1 MLVCPVCPKKH
12 VITEKTKGLQNN
24 AVCGI
29 CNENKPFRNSESY
42 HQCQKCDFKCCSD
55 ECYEKGKRATDKTI
69 LQRLTTAV
77 NSLITGSRSSS
88 LQNDDDGID
97 EKSELGKHKKV
108 CQDVFKH
115 ISKDPIFSKSTA
127 TTCAKHFK
135 YHVSKDKPLA
145 DEIAALEGA
154 IGKVEKGGELVI
166 KKYSW
171 SDDDDLKAADDV
183 TPSIKHEINEMLK
196 TEKPEDETIANE
208 LVTTK
213 LLPIWK
219 ERLPPLPQ
227 QLQQLQEQRK
237 KFLDSTR

>member
-1 MLVCPVCPKKH
+1 VLVCPKKH
-12 VITEKTKGLQNN
+12 IITEKTKGLDVM

-29 CNENKPFRNSESY
+29 CNENKPFYDSKYY

-108 CQDVFKH
+108 CQDVFEH
-115 ISKDPIFSKSTA
+115 IRWDPIFYKSTA

-135 YHVSKDKPLA
+135 YHVSKETH
-145 DEIAALEGA
+145 EIAALKGA
-154 IGKVEKGGELVI
+154 IGKVEKGGEMIIEKVYRGGLTVVNGF
-166 KKYSW
+166 
-171 SDDDDLKAADDV
+171 A
-183 TPSIKHEINEMLK
+183 PSIKREIYEMLK
-196 TEKPEDETIANE
+196 IEKPEDKTIANE

-237 KFLDSTR
+237 KLLDSTR

>member
-1 MLVCPVCPKKH
+1 MLCPKKH
-12 VITEKTKGLQNN
+12 IITEKTLGSGFWK
-24 AVCGI
+24 VCGI
-29 CNENKPFRNSESY
+29 CKENKFSYDSESY

-55 ECYEKGKRATDKTI
+55 ECHEKGNKATDKTI

-135 YHVSKDKPLA
+135 YHVSKETHVA

-154 IGKVEKGGELVI
+154 IGKVEKGGEMIIEKVYRGGLTVVNGF
-166 KKYSW
+166 
-171 SDDDDLKAADDV
+171 A
-183 TPSIKHEINEMLK
+183 PSIKREIYEMLK
-196 TEKPEDETIANE
+196 IEKPEDVTIADE
-208 LVTTK
+208 LVSTK

-219 ERLPPLPQ
+219 ESLKLLQQ
-227 QLQQLQEQRK
+227 QLKQLLEQRK
-237 KFLDSTR
+237 KFLGSTR

>member
-1 MLVCPVCPKKH
+1 MLVCPKKH
-12 VITEKTKGLQNN
+12 IITEKTEGPDGY

-29 CNENKPFRNSESY
+29 CNENKFFDDSKSY

-88 LQNDDDGID
+88 LQNDDDDGID

-154 IGKVEKGGELVI
+154 IGKVEGGGELVFEDR
-166 KKYSW
+166 W
-171 SDDDDLKAADDV
+171 EDLEATNDV
-183 TPSIKHEINEMLK
+183 TPLIKHEINEMLK
-196 TEKPEDETIANE
+196 TEKPEDKTIANE

-213 LLPIWK
+213 LLPIWL
-219 ERLPPLPQ
+219 ERLPPLQQ

-237 KFLDSTR
+237 KFLGSKR

>member
-1 MLVCPVCPKKH
+1 M
-12 VITEKTKGLQNN
+12 

-29 CNENKPFRNSESY
+29 CKENKFSYDDESY

-145 DEIAALEGA
+145 DEIAALKEA
-154 IGKVEKGGELVI
+154 IGKVEKGEEMIEKVYRGGLTVVNGF
-166 KKYSW
+166 
-171 SDDDDLKAADDV
+171 A
-183 TPSIKHEINEMLK
+183 PSIKREIYEMLK
-196 TEKPEDETIANE
+196 IEKPEDVTIADE
-208 LVTTK
+208 LVSTK

-219 ERLPPLPQ
+219 ESLKLLQQ
-227 QLQQLQEQRK
+227 QLKQLLEQRK
-237 KFLDSTR
+237 KFLGSTR